1 MKSVDPA
8 LSIHPGRDRTLAA
21 VIADLV
27 KARLT
32 ALVLITTLA
41 GFYMGSEGGVDLLLL
56 LHALLGTG
64 LLASG
69 AAALNQVLERELDA
83 KMRRTASRPLP
94 AGEMRSDIALI
105 FGGICAIAGMVYT
118 AVLVN
123 MLTALIGAITLGAY
137 LFIYT
142 PLKRITTFNTV
153 IGAIPGALPPLMGW
167 TAVQNNIDARGW
179 SLFAILFFWQ
189 LPHFLAIAWLY
200 RGEYEKA
207 GFVMMPKLDP
217 EGYRTGSQAFNHT
230 IGLCFMSLFPVVLG
244 LAGKFYFVAAVLLG
258 AYFAKQAFHFSSQR
272 NEAAARRLFLAS
284 IVYLPLLLMVMAFD
298 KL

>member
-8 LSIHPGRDRTLAA
+8 LSIHPCRDRTLAA

>member
-1 MKSVDPA
+1 
-8 LSIHPGRDRTLAA
+8 
-21 VIADLV
+21 
-27 KARLT
+27 
-32 ALVLITTLA
+32 
-41 GFYMGSEGGVDLLLL
+41 

-244 LAGKFYFVAAVLLG
+244 LAGTFYFVAAVLLG